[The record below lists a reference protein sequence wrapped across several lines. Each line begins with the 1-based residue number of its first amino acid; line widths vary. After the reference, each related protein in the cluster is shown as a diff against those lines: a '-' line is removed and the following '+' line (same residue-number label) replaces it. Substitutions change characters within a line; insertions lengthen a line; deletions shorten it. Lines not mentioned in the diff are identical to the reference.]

1 MIETILDND
10 LYKFTMQQ
18 AVHRLYPEARVRYEL
33 TNRGKTP
40 FPEGFDSLIKERVA
54 QMAGLHL
61 TREERV
67 WLEKACPYFTQTYL
81 DYLASFR
88 FDPDQVEISQQ
99 GSRLSVRVDG
109 IWSRTILWE
118 VPLMAIISET
128 FFEVT
133 APEILSRQAIRERN
147 QTKAKRMSDAGLTFV
162 DFGTRRRFSA
172 ANQAHFLEDVL
183 ALDQHRMAGTSNVH
197 FARVYGLAPVGTLAH
212 EWIMFHGALTDYT
225 DANAAAMDDWLKVYP
240 DVLGI
245 ALTDTYTT
253 NNFLEA
259 FSQDRASRFSGVR
272 HDSGDPELFT
282 REIIRHYKE
291 KGIDPATKI
300 IVFSDGLDVDRAIKI
315 HEFCR
320 GEVKDSYGIGTNLT
334 NDVGVAPLNIVIKLS
349 WVQPEADM
357 DGRPTVKLSDDPG
370 KHTGDPGELRY
381 CRKVLGL

>member
-18 AVHRLYPEARVRYEL
+18 AVHRLYPQARVRYEL

-40 FPEGFDSLIKERVA
+40 FPEGFDSLIKDRVA
-54 QMAGLHL
+54 QMADLRL
-61 TREERV
+61 NREERV
-67 WLEKACPYFTQTYL
+67 WLEKACPYFTQAYL
-81 DYLASFR
+81 DYLASFC

-99 GSRLSVRVDG
+99 GTRLSVRVDG

-133 APEILSRQAIRERN
+133 APEILSRQATRERN

-172 ANQAHFLEDVL
+172 ANQAYFLEDVL

-253 NNFLEA
+253 NNFLKA
-259 FSQDRASRFSGVR
+259 FTLDRSSRFSGVR
-272 HDSGDPELFT
+272 HDSGDPETFT
-282 REIIRHYKE
+282 REIIRHYRE
-291 KGIDPATKI
+291 KGIDPATKS
-300 IVFSDGLDVDRAIKI
+300 IVFSDGLNVDRAIKI

-320 GEVKDSYGIGTNLT
+320 EEVKDSYGIGTNLT

-349 WVQPEADM
+349 WVQPEPDV

>member
-54 QMAGLHL
+54 QMAGLRL

-99 GSRLSVRVDG
+99 GTRLSVRVDG

-128 FFEVT
+128 YFEVT
-133 APEILSRQAIRERN
+133 APEILPRQAIRARN
-147 QTKAKRMSDAGLTFV
+147 QTKAKRMFDAGLTFV

-183 ALDQHRMAGTSNVH
+183 ALDEHRMAGTSNVH
-197 FARVYGLAPVGTLAH
+197 FARVYNLAPVGTLAH

-259 FSQDRASRFSGVR
+259 FTLDRSTRFSGVR
-272 HDSGDPELFT
+272 HDSGDPEIFT

-291 KGIDPATKI
+291 KGIDPANKV

-315 HEFCR
+315 HKFCR
-320 GEVKDSYGIGTNLT
+320 GAVKDSYGIGTNLT

-349 WVQPEADM
+349 WVQPEADV

>member
-18 AVHRLYPEARVRYEL
+18 AVHRLYPKARVRYEL

-40 FPEGFDSLIKERVA
+40 FPQGFDSLIKERVA
-54 QMAGLHL
+54 QMDGLRL

-67 WLEKACPYFTQTYL
+67 WLEKACPYFTPGYL
-81 DYLASFR
+81 DYLAAYR

-99 GSRLSVRVDG
+99 GPRLSVRVDG

-118 VPLMAIISET
+118 VPLMATISET

-133 APEILSRQAIRERN
+133 APGILSRQAIRERN

-162 DFGTRRRFSA
+162 EFGTRRRFSST
-172 ANQAHFLEDVL
+172 NQAHFLEDVL

-197 FARVYGLAPVGTLAH
+197 FARVYDLAPVGTLAH

-225 DANAAAMDDWLKVYP
+225 DANAGAMDDWLKVYP

-253 NNFLEA
+253 NNFLKA
-259 FSQDRASRFSGVR
+259 FNSDRAGRFSGVR
-272 HDSGDPELFT
+272 HDSGDPETFT
-282 REIIRHYKE
+282 REIIGHYKE
-291 KGIDPATKI
+291 KGIDPATKA
-300 IVFSDGLDVDRAIKI
+300 IVFSDGLNVDRAIKI
-315 HEFCR
+315 HQFCR
-320 GEVKDSYGIGTNLT
+320 GAVKDSYGIGTNLT
-334 NDVGVAPLNIVIKLS
+334 NDVGVTPLNIVIKLS
-349 WVQPEADM
+349 WVQPEPDM